1 MFHDKTLDRLN
12 RMLDDGIAGRFS
24 ESDYDESKISRLESK
39 WKHYLVQSSLSKK
52 NLDRERENIKGMI
65 SDISHQTKTPMT
77 NIRMYSELLKEH
89 LQEKSDRTGAGLAE
103 EIIRQTEKLDFLIQ
117 CLTKLSRLESGT
129 VNVFPKNNSLFDL
142 LNDAVGSI
150 KPKSENKK
158 ISVTFSVEKSV
169 SACFDMKWT
178 KEALG
183 NILDNAVKYSPEG
196 SKITV
201 EVKSYEMYAEVI
213 VRDEGIGIPED
224 EIPKIFGRFYRGTD
238 VRDEEG
244 VGIGL
249 FLAREIIKREN
260 GYIKVNSVV
269 GEGSAF
275 SVFLKK

>member
-196 SKITV
+196 SRITV
-201 EVKSYEMYAEVI
+201 EVKNYEMYAEVI
-213 VRDEGIGIPED
+213 VRDEGRGIPED